1 MALSCFRFVLLVY
14 TPNLIESNYIDAITV
29 CSPSSLCI
37 GRVDRLQRL
46 HVLFPFLHDCLLMT
60 DPLQGHYT
68 IPYRSSLSMQSPPL
82 HHLRESNTS
91 VRSYPY
97 GIRPSHPTRRMRWPF
112 FFPRRADQEGEPAR
126 RVRVISYGDIVFKTT
141 QCYKTIRFTCDNAVL
156 TVF

>member
-68 IPYRSSLSMQSPPL
+68 IPYRSSLSMQSPL
-82 HHLRESNTS
+82 FTIS
-91 VRSYPY
+91 VSRTHPFALTHMGY
-97 GIRPSHPTRRMRWPF
+97 GHRTRRVGCGGRF
-112 FFPRRADQEGEPAR
+112 SFPAVPTKKVSRHGGFESSATGTSFSKQPSVTKRYDLPA
-126 RVRVISYGDIVFKTT
+126 ITLF
-141 QCYKTIRFTCDNAVL
+141 
-156 TVF
+156 